1 LIFGRIQAELEG
13 FSALTVVEVPLLDSP
28 LALPRMVV
36 DADVETRLRR
46 ATGRGASREDVERRM
61 ASQPDRE
68 AWLAAADVVVPNHG
82 TIEDLAGTVSRLA
95 NWLTDAK

>member
-1 LIFGRIQAELEG
+1 
-13 FSALTVVEVPLLDSP
+13 
-28 LALPRMVV
+28 
-36 DADVETRLRR
+36 
-46 ATGRGASREDVERRM
+46 M